1 MEKIFTER
9 AHLMCPH
16 MNFGIAMVV
25 ARAFDA
31 CLIREAFDRLAADH
45 PFLNAVLGYDE
56 KDNSY
61 YYDITGASKV
71 DLVITDDCLTGL
83 EDPKLINE
91 YERLTGYDWDI
102 RNEGMMKAVVW
113 GLPDKTTF
121 LMVFHHLL
129 ADGRG
134 ALDLAME
141 LAKDYAEGKS
151 GSFAEEKLISSI
163 DDLPADSKIPFIS
176 RMLVDKA
183 NRDWDKEGN
192 KPLSYQEYHEYADS
206 FVKDDRVKITL
217 KKSSS
222 DELAKIV
229 SECREHSVTV
239 NDLLMAKMYRDDKTD
254 KIIIAK
260 DLRDSLPFYNKGSLG
275 NYSTAF
281 SIVMKK
287 QPDDIRKL
295 AQEIHNKVQKSISSP
310 KDLYLVLQC
319 YARLRPEVLDAAFM
333 AAKGKNASKSARFI
347 GKMFFGFEE
356 AKGYS
361 ITNLGKIECNAVSS
375 AFFIPPA
382 SPAIRKTVGVLTVNG
397 EMTECICERQ

>member
-16 MNFGIAMVV
+16 MNFGIAMGV
-25 ARAFDA
+25 AAVFDA
-31 CLIREAFDRLAADH
+31 RLIKEAFDKLAGNH

-56 KDNSY
+56 KGNSY
-61 YYDITGASKV
+61 YYDVTGSSKV
-71 DLVITDDCLTGL
+71 DLVISDDCLTGF
-83 EDPKLINE
+83 EDPKLLTE
-91 YERLTGYDWDI
+91 YKRLTGYDWDI
-102 RNEGMMKAVVW
+102 RTEGMLKAVAW
-113 GLPDKTTF
+113 NMNDKTAF
-121 LMVFHHLL
+121 LFVFHHLL

-134 ALDLAME
+134 ALDLAKE
-141 LAKDYAEGKS
+141 LAEIYAEGND
-151 GSFAEEKLISSI
+151 GSLAEEKLISSA
-163 DDLPADSKIPFIS
+163 DDMPADSKMPFIS

-183 NRDWDKEGN
+183 NRDWEKERN
-192 KPLSYQEYHEYADS
+192 KPLSFQEYHEFADS
-206 FVKDDRVKITL
+206 FVKDDQVKITL
-217 KKSSS
+217 KKTSSE
-222 DELAKIV
+222 ELGKLV
-229 SECREHSVTV
+229 SECREYSVTV
-239 NDLLMAKMYRDDKTD
+239 NDLLMAKMYKDEKTD

-287 QPDDIRKL
+287 QTEDIWKL
-295 AQEIHNKVQKSISSP
+295 AQEVHKKLQKTIASP

-319 YARLRPEVLDAAFM
+319 YARLKPEVLDAAFM
-333 AAKGKNASKSARFI
+333 AAKGKNASKSAEFI
-347 GKMFFGFEE
+347 GKMFFGFED

-361 ITNLGKIECNAVSS
+361 ITNLGRIECDAVSS

-397 EMTECICERQ
+397 EMTECLCER